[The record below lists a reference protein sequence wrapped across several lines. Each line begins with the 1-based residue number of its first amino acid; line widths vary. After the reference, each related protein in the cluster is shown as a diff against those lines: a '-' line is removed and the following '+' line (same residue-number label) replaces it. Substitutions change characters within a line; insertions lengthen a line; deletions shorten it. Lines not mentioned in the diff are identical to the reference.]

1 MRYRLLKTIL
11 ISSLLVGG
19 TLTSTAAETE
29 QTLIGVGNDR
39 YLTCVVDDKRVSVEE
54 KSAYYETK
62 IKSETGEPLATE
74 YEIDLIA
81 VVVMGEAEGE
91 SEEGKRL
98 VVDTILN
105 RVDSEYFPDTI
116 EEVIYQK
123 GAYECMWNGRI
134 YDCWSDEEICELVRE
149 ELESR
154 TNNDVIYFTAG
165 YYGPYGEPLFQVG
178 NHYFA
183 SY

>member
-1 MRYRLLKTIL
+1 MTA
-11 ISSLLVGG
+11 
-19 TLTSTAAETE
+19 TAANIDQVIAGIDVTE
-29 QTLIGVGNDR
+29 
-39 YLTCVVDDKRVSVEE
+39 YLSCVVEE
-54 KSAYYETK
+54 NYKNDN
-62 IKSETGEPLATE
+62 GVATE

-98 VVDTILN
+98 VIDTILN
-105 RVDSEYFPDTI
+105 RVDSEHFPDTI

-123 GAYECMWNGRI
+123 GAFECMWNGRI
-134 YDCWSDEEICELVRE
+134 YDCWSDSYICDLVRE
-149 ELESR
+149 ELEYR
-154 TNNDVIYFTAG
+154 TNYDVVYFTAG
-165 YYGPYGEPLFQVG
+165 HYGAYGEPLFNVG